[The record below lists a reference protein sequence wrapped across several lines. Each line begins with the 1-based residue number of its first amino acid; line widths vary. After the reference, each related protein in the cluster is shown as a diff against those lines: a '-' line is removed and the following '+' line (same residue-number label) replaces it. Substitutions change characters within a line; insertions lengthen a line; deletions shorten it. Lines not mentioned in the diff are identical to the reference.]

1 MGCLFSRGRSSEIL
15 IVGLD
20 QAGKTQTLYWLKYR
34 EKMTT
39 TPTVGFNVETVE
51 HKGMLMTFWDLA
63 GQQKVR
69 SLWSQHYSSVDAL
82 WFVVDSFDQER
93 IAQAKQELWAILNDK
108 KLRKDAMLLV
118 LANKQDLN
126 GALSPDQLQKELDL
140 STIVDRP
147 WYIIGCCA
155 QSGDGISSALDWI
168 YFQMENKSKSS

>member
-1 MGCLFSRGRSSEIL
+1 MLKVLKTFVTIPTKSCCIVIVCSYSFSKMIQCLCCC
-15 IVGLD
+15 V
-20 QAGKTQTLYWLKYR
+20 T
-34 EKMTT
+34 
-39 TPTVGFNVETVE
+39 GFNVETVE

>member
-1 MGCLFSRGRSSEIL
+1 M
-15 IVGLD
+15 
-20 QAGKTQTLYWLKYR
+20 TL
-34 EKMTT
+34 
-39 TPTVGFNVETVE
+39 TPLNAS
-51 HKGMLMTFWDLA
+51 L
-63 GQQKVR
+63 QR

-147 WYIIGCCA
+147 WCKLCTSHTCG
-155 QSGDGISSALDWI
+155 S
-168 YFQMENKSKSS
+168 